1 MKALLNNLKKIIH
14 WTLLGIIII
23 YIISGLGIV
32 YSGIIEQITLGVL
45 TKNLAYEIHI
55 HLPIP
60 FLIILIAHIILNLK
74 KK

>member
-1 MKALLNNLKKIIH
+1 MKALLDNLKKIIH
-14 WTLLGIIII
+14 WTLLVIIVI
-23 YIISGLGIV
+23 YIISGIGIV
-32 YSGIIEQITLGVL
+32 YSGIIEPVTLGIL

-55 HLPIP
+55 HLLIP